1 MPTMT
6 RSDVQLVG
14 AGGNLDVLPGVG
26 FDFEVTEIGSSVWVG
41 VPPNSVPQVDVG
53 LFDGVIGP
61 AFFLQSTDIR
71 GWSRRQGFNLNSLN
85 YLRLTN
91 PAGAGAN
98 VSYTGRVIRAY
109 GAAPSAVISDLQ
121 TIGIGANMDII
132 PPAGSEYKI
141 TDIGASIWIGGA
153 PANLPDC
160 TVSIFDGVNAANFMT
175 GANVRGWD
183 KPLELY
189 YNTANYIRITNTNA
203 APNVLAISGVITR
216 LFGAAPTMV
225 RSDVQVVPVAG
236 VVDFIPPLGE
246 EWRVTDIASDT
257 WVGVAPAALPN
268 VAVSIFDGAIGSNV
282 LIATDNKGWINPIE
296 ILIDTTHYL
305 RITAAAAVVVGISAV
320 VSRTYV

>member
-26 FDFEVTEIGSSVWVG
+26 FDYEITEIGSSVWVG

-61 AFFLQSTDIR
+61 AFFLQSTDVR
-71 GWSRRQGFNLNSLN
+71 GWNRRQGFNINSLN

-109 GAAPSAVISDLQ
+109 GAGATAVISDLQ
-121 TIGIGANMDII
+121 TIGIGGNMDII

-160 TVSIFDGVNAANFMT
+160 TVSIFDGVNAANFMM

-203 APNVLAISGVITR
+203 AINVLAISGVITR

-282 LIATDNKGWINPIE
+282 LIATDTKGWLTPLE
-296 ILIDTTHYL
+296 ILIDNTHYL
-305 RITAAAAVVVGISAV
+305 RITAAVGVLVGISAV